1 GTQKTATLEII
12 DNDSS
17 IQFSQ
22 ANYQVSEDGTIV
34 GVAITLNRTGVTTG
48 TSNIEVQL
56 ANGTATGG
64 TDFNNS
70 TIPIIFAANETTKT
84 VVVPITEDI
93 LVEGNENL
101 TLALANPSANTAIG
115 TQNTATL
122 QIIDNDSS
130 IQFSQGSYQVSEDG
144 TVVGIA
150 ITLNR
155 TGVTTGTSNID
166 VQLTNGTATGGVDFT
181 NTTQNIIFGAN
192 ETTKTVVVPITEDIL
207 VEGNENLT
215 LTLANPS
222 ANTAIGTQNTATL
235 QIIDND
241 SSIQFSQANY
251 QVNENGTVVGV
262 AITLNRTGVTTGTS
276 NIDVQLADGTAT
288 GGTDF
293 TATTQTIN
301 FGANE
306 TSKTVTVTIT
316 DDSLFEGNENLTL
329 TLANSSANTA
339 IGTQNTANLEI
350 LDNDSPPTVAFS
362 QANYQVNE
370 NGTVVGVAVTINR
383 TGDTSGTSN
392 VDIQLTNGTATGGT
406 DFTATTQTINFV
418 ANETSK
424 TVTVPIT
431 DDSLFEGNEN
441 LNLTLVN
448 PSGGTNIGS
457 QNTANLTIVDNDS
470 SPSVS
475 FSQANYQVNENGTV
489 VGAAITINRSGDISG
504 TSNVQAQLTKGTAT
518 GGTDFDN
525 STQTISFGANETTKT
540 VTVPITD
547 DSLFEGNENLT
558 LTLVNPSGG
567 TNIGSQNTA
576 NLTIVD
582 NDSPAT
588 VAFSQANYQ
597 VNENGTVVGV
607 SVTINRTEDTSG
619 TSNIDV
625 QLTNGTA
632 TGGSDFNS
640 ATQTISFGVNETSKT
655 VTVPIIEDSVVE
667 GNENLTLTL
676 ANPSANTN
684 IGTQKTATLEII
696 DNDNLPTVSIG
707 DITIAE
713 SNSGTTPANFT
724 LTLSAPSNQSVTVLY
739 ATADGTAT
747 TADNDYSQI
756 FSGSIAFNPGEIS
769 KTISVAVQGDI
780 NVENNENFFVNLIGV
795 TNATIADNQGVGTI
809 INDDTEEDCFC
820 EQIVHPNLDSFF
832 DEGKEGYSLAQV
844 NQTSNTLSG
853 TESDDYLIGSNLN
866 DALNGLGGNDF
877 IEGKAGNDNLFGH
890 NGKDTI
896 FGGVEGSDRDWISG
910 NEDDDL
916 LNGNQGNDVI
926 NGNQGNDTVR
936 GGKGNDIVRGGQD
949 NDQMWGDS
957 GDDTLMGDK
966 GNDTIFGG
974 VTAKDIGDSNGRD
987 LILGGIGDDFL
998 NGNEGDDTVC
1008 GNEGNDTVRGGKNDD
1023 IVFGDAGNDMLFGDL
1038 GNDSLCGED
1047 GDDTIYGGNG
1057 SDVPIGSVGEKDCL
1071 CGGIGND
1078 LLFGNE
1084 GEDKINGDEGD
1095 DTLYGGKDNDTLTG
1109 GGGNDWLSGDLGNDM
1124 LRGGS
1129 GTDRFVLSPVKG
1141 TDIIL
1146 DFEDNVDLLELRGN
1160 LTFAQL
1166 TINQGSD
1173 GTSIGITK
1181 TGELLATL
1189 KGVPVNLIT
1198 QQDFVLVN

>member
-1 GTQKTATLEII
+1 
-12 DNDSS
+12 
-17 IQFSQ
+17 
-22 ANYQVSEDGTIV
+22 VV
-34 GVAITLNRTGVTTG
+34 GVAVTINRTGD
-48 TSNIEVQL
+48 TS
-56 ANGTATGG
+56 
-64 TDFNNS
+64 
-70 TIPIIFAANETTKT
+70 
-84 VVVPITEDI
+84 
-93 LVEGNENL
+93 
-101 TLALANPSANTAIG
+101 
-115 TQNTATL
+115 
-122 QIIDNDSS
+122 
-130 IQFSQGSYQVSEDG
+130 
-144 TVVGIA
+144 
-150 ITLNR
+150 
-155 TGVTTGTSNID
+155 GTSNID

-181 NTTQNIIFGAN
+181 NTTQNIIFAAN
-192 ETTKTVVVPITEDIL
+192 ETTKTVVVP
-207 VEGNENLT
+207 
-215 LTLANPS
+215 
-222 ANTAIGTQNTATL
+222 
-235 QIIDND
+235 
-241 SSIQFSQANY
+241 
-251 QVNENGTVVGV
+251 
-262 AITLNRTGVTTGTS
+262 
-276 NIDVQLADGTAT
+276 
-288 GGTDF
+288 
-293 TATTQTIN
+293 
-301 FGANE
+301 
-306 TSKTVTVTIT
+306 IT

-329 TLANSSANTA
+329 TLNNPTANTS
-339 IGTQNTANLEI
+339 IGTQNTATLEI

-383 TGDTSGTSN
+383 SGDTSGTSN
-392 VDIQLTNGTATGGT
+392 IDVQLTNGTATGGS
-406 DFTATTQTINFV
+406 DFN
-418 ANETSK
+418 
-424 TVTVPIT
+424 
-431 DDSLFEGNEN
+431 
-441 LNLTLVN
+441 
-448 PSGGTNIGS
+448 
-457 QNTANLTIVDNDS
+457 
-470 SPSVS
+470 
-475 FSQANYQVNENGTV
+475 NG
-489 VGAAITINRSGDISG
+489 
-504 TSNVQAQLTKGTAT
+504 
-518 GGTDFDN
+518 
-525 STQTISFGANETTKT
+525 TQTISFGANETSKT

-625 QLTNGTA
+625 QLANGLA
-632 TGGSDFNS
+632 IGGSDFNS
-640 ATQTISFGVNETSKT
+640 ATQTISFGANETSKT

-713 SNSGTTPANFT
+713 GNSGTTPANFT
-724 LTLSAPSNQSVTVLY
+724 LTLSQASNQSVIVEY

-747 TADNDYSQI
+747 SADNDYNAVSPEA
-756 FSGSIAFNPGEIS
+756 IAFNPGETS
-769 KTISVAVQGDI
+769 KTISVTVPGDI
-780 NVENNENFFVNLIGV
+780 TNEANETFFVNLIGV
-795 TNATIADNQGVGTI
+795 ANATIVDSQGVGTI
-809 INDDTEEDCFC
+809 INDDSEEEDCFC
-820 EQIVHPNLDSFF
+820 EKLVHPNLDNFF
-832 DEGKEGYSLAQV
+832 DEGGEGYLLAQPNPV
-844 NQTSNTLSG
+844 DNTQFG
-853 TESDDYLIGSNLN
+853 TESDDNLIGSDVN

-877 IEGKAGNDNLFGH
+877 IEGKAGSDNLYGH

-896 FGGVEGSDRDWISG
+896 FGGPEGSDRDWISG

-974 VTAKDIGDSNGRD
+974 VSDSNGRD

-1109 GGGNDWLSGDLGNDM
+1109 GAGNDWLSGDLGNDM

-1129 GTDRFVLSPVKG
+1129 GTDRFVLSPGKG

-1146 DFEDNVDLLELRGN
+1146 DFEDNIDLLELRGN

-1189 KGVPVNLIT
+1189 KGVPVNFIT
-1198 QQDFVLVN
+1198 QQDFVLVNASG